1 MIHTTLAHNM
11 RPSTLDEVLGQ
22 EHLIGEHAILRQFVK
37 KKHPLSIILYGP
49 PGCGKTTLASA
60 LAHDLEIPYRLFNAS
75 TGNKKEMDQIIAE
88 AKMSDGL
95 FVIIDEVHRLN
106 KDKQD
111 HLLPHIESGL
121 LIVAGCTTA
130 NPYHSINPAIRSRCQ
145 ILKVNALKEE
155 DVIEGLKRGTTSEKG
170 LNNAFE
176 IDEDVYHFIAK
187 MSSGDIRYAY
197 NALETASI
205 IVDDHHI
212 TLEHAKRALPSANVQ
227 FDKDEDHY
235 YDTLSGLQ
243 KSIRGSDVNAALYYL
258 AKLIEANDMESL
270 ERRLCTIAYEDVGLA
285 NPNACMRT
293 VMAFQAAKVIGF
305 PEARIPLSQA
315 VIELALSPKSKSS
328 ENAIDNALA
337 SLRKA
342 PHPAPHYLSLT
353 PVGLEDDEKYDY
365 DRPDLWEYIQYLP
378 DEIKNEQFYV
388 PWLTSA
394 YEKSLTENYQRILRH
409 GRTNNLKELKRRKK
423 KTSSHK

>member
-22 EHLIGEHAILRQFVK
+22 EHLIGKKAILTQFVK

-60 LAHDLEIPYRLFNAS
+60 LAHDLDIPYRLFNAS
-75 TGNKKEMDQIIAE
+75 TGNKKQMDQIIAE

-121 LIVAGCTTA
+121 LIIAGCTTA

-145 ILKVNALKEE
+145 ILKVKPLKEE
-155 DVIEGLKRGTTSEKG
+155 DVIEGLKRGAQSEKG
-170 LNNAFE
+170 LNNEFE
-176 IDEDVYHFIAK
+176 IDEDVYRFIAK

-197 NALETASI
+197 NTLETASI
-205 IVDDHHI
+205 IVDDGHI
-212 TLEHAKRALPSANVQ
+212 TLKEAKRALPHANAQ
-227 FDKDEDHY
+227 FDKDEDQY

-243 KSIRGSDVNAALYYL
+243 KSIRGSDVNGALYYL

-270 ERRLCTIAYEDVGLA
+270 ERRLCTIAYEEVGLA

-305 PEARIPLSQA
+305 PEARIPLAQS

-328 ENAIDNALA
+328 ENAIDSALA
-337 SLRKA
+337 SVRNN
-342 PHPAPHYLSLT
+342 PHPTPHYLSLT
-353 PVGLEDDEKYDY
+353 PVGLEEDEKYDY
-365 DRPDLWEYIQYLP
+365 GRPDLWEYIQYLP

-388 PWLTSA
+388 PWLTSP
-394 YEKSLTENYQRILRH
+394 YEKSLTDNYQRILRH
-409 GRTNNLKELKRRKK
+409 GRTNDLKGLKRRKK
-423 KTSSHK
+423 ETSSHK